1 MLARTQESFKHLKKQ
16 FKDRTVG
23 KIYSIL
29 VYGHVEKKHGKID
42 FEIDRGKDG
51 RMVSRP
57 KTDKLRLR
65 NVLKIQG
72 GKEALTEYWVEE
84 EFTRFSLLKV
94 KIHTGRTHQIRVHM
108 LALGV
113 PVVGDP
119 LYKNKKLVKKGD
131 MELDRLFLCAREL
144 CFDDLLSKRKCFNV
158 DLPQK
163 LQDYLKRVI

>member
-1 MLARTQESFKHLKKQ
+1 
-16 FKDRTVG
+16 
-23 KIYSIL
+23 
-29 VYGHVEKKHGKID
+29 
-42 FEIDRGKDG
+42 
-51 RMVSRP
+51 
-57 KTDKLRLR
+57 
-65 NVLKIQG
+65 
-72 GKEALTEYWVEE
+72 
-84 EFTRFSLLKV
+84 KV